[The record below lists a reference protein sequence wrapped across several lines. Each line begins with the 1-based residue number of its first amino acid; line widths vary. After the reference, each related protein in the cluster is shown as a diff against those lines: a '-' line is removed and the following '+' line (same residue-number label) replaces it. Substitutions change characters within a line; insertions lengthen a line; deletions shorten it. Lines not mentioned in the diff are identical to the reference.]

1 MEGLSSSG
9 LFKAKNKY
17 QGWYRSRLERQY
29 ISVDDFQL
37 DDSLIGLKLASPWR
51 RLLAIL
57 FDLVGILFMSTY
69 FAFFMTFV
77 AIYFVIRRVTQ
88 SFKNGVAWGK
98 FLCILTLIVA
108 FLFLP
113 FSSHMTESQRT
124 LGEPITTNIAGI
136 ISMGL
141 AFHQVGAEDDLELKE
156 QGLRALYQKL
166 LESGLSEKAAL
177 GALVDL
183 NEGLVKDAQLNSMIT
198 ELRVEVMPEEV
209 VDPSVEIETV
219 KVQEPPIDSG
229 IVNVLK
235 NEELSK
241 GNPADEVVDNGYEG
255 VQAIIIGLLTDLGIT
270 FGWAAFYFTVFTS
283 VTNGRTPGKKL
294 LGIRVLQMDAS
305 RLTLWE
311 SFSRYGGYT
320 AGLATGLLGFLQI
333 YWDRN
338 RQAVHDKI
346 SGTFV
351 VRDR

>member
-1 MEGLSSSG
+1 
-9 LFKAKNKY
+9 
-17 QGWYRSRLERQY
+17 
-29 ISVDDFQL
+29 
-37 DDSLIGLKLASPWR
+37 
-51 RLLAIL
+51 
-57 FDLVGILFMSTY
+57 
-69 FAFFMTFV
+69 
-77 AIYFVIRRVTQ
+77 
-88 SFKNGVAWGK
+88 
-98 FLCILTLIVA
+98 
-108 FLFLP
+108 
-113 FSSHMTESQRT
+113 
-124 LGEPITTNIAGI
+124 
-136 ISMGL
+136 
-141 AFHQVGAEDDLELKE
+141 
-156 QGLRALYQKL
+156 
-166 LESGLSEKAAL
+166 
-177 GALVDL
+177 
-183 NEGLVKDAQLNSMIT
+183 LVKDAQLNSMIT